1 MEAVTAKAAEKLVS
15 VAISRNI
22 EGGKCGDGGVEKVRG
37 CCGRSSSTNS
47 LWKRKL
53 SLGRRKI
60 VAMARV
66 VVLAETWKRATAQAV
81 TSAGRVDSAVS
92 TCSSFLVESKPVTVG
107 VCCKAEVTIA

>member
-1 MEAVTAKAAEKLVS
+1 
-15 VAISRNI
+15 
-22 EGGKCGDGGVEKVRG
+22 
-37 CCGRSSSTNS
+37 
-47 LWKRKL
+47 
-53 SLGRRKI
+53 
-60 VAMARV
+60 MARV